1 MDNWKGD
8 RFIEVTSHLYYDL
21 ESKEEVCKKLE
32 AILQE
37 TNQAHFICTT
47 KDSTMTKENMV
58 NSPSK
63 TLGDFEKHVGGI
75 ISKIM
80 RQMGF
85 YGQWYERNATRF
97 SFQLQLN
104 RVPSMKA

>member
-21 ESKEEVCKKLE
+21 ESKEEVCNKLE
-32 AILQE
+32 VVLQE
-37 TNQAHFICTT
+37 TNQDHFICTT

-80 RQMGF
+80 RQIGF

-97 SFQLQLN
+97 SLQL
-104 RVPSMKA
+104 